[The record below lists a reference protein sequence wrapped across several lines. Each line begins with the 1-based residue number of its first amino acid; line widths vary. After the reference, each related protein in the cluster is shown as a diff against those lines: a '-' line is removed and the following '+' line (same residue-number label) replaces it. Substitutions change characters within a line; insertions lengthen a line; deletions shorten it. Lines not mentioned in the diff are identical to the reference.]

1 MEMWKLIYQEELPPD
16 IGPVKDILEE
26 YSGIDSTEVEAHLHT
41 IREKA
46 WNATRYPCIGRWRF
60 LYIDPSS
67 DPRYQRVLSRLTS
80 WRSSDVLLDLGCGVG
95 QSLRQFSYDG
105 VHASKLIGLDIN
117 PTLIEIGFELFRDRH
132 RTPAGFVVGN
142 MMDDVDEGLEK
153 IDGRISIVHA
163 SNFWHLFN
171 WTQQLAMAVRLVRF
185 FKMGEKRAM
194 IYGRHSPRPRTPIF
208 RHDGSEEI
216 DEEPTADTPR
226 IEDPRATPRDIYGE
240 MLTEAGVNQEVIEP
254 ARPLKRR
261 MVRRRTLEIGDTA
274 PELDQPSAGPAS
286 VETKVARELDETSE
300 EEEEEEEEDIVFEDV
315 VIPKPTIQTVYMTS
329 DDEGSEGTDD
339 DDDDDDDDK
348 NPGVAFEDVDMRP
361 PVATV
366 HLPEPQRKDIE
377 LNLSAQ
383 KAAMSPMKRG
393 LGRKKRPLSKEEKK
407 QRLEVHKVHVL
418 CLLYHCAMRNRWCN
432 DAKVQGCLKKLLS
445 QRMLN
450 SLNPSR
456 TLSQFG
462 RTEALKAGLQEV
474 GQMYRSRYQVTERG
488 LRRALWAEDPDEV
501 GDFDPPT
508 DLEACLDRSDFL
520 QVAKTL
526 HGSRDVSAQEP
537 SDLASPG
544 KAAAS
549 GSSTALSTPPRR
561 RFGLSTTASHYRR
574 PPTTSPRSS
583 KSHGGTPRKIK
594 ESHFPIYW
602 VEVLDVAH
610 QKWQPNSLSYVVA
623 FDEDGAVKDVTKR
636 YAKAYTAKTLRL
648 RVESAEEQG
657 ARWWRKAL
665 RKYSR
670 RRPTDLDQIEDNEL
684 AAALAREPIPSN
696 IADFKHHPLYVLQR
710 HLRRNE
716 VLQADARD
724 VGTVAAGSR
733 APLERVY
740 LRRNVMVARSKE
752 KWYRSGRVVK
762 DNEIP
767 AKWLPPRKQ
776 TRRGE
781 DDEDDDENVQ
791 GDAGTPLYLL
801 EHTEEFHH
809 PPVLAAR
816 AAFILGVDYAPA
828 LTGFKFKGR
837 HGTAVLSGVVVAA
850 EYAEAV
856 RAVIK
861 GLVDLETEIEEDRKR
876 KACLQAWRRL
886 LMGLRI
892 RQKIWEGVDE
902 DLEAQREAE
911 KQVDDEARGD
921 SSHALTDAEI
931 EDAASDVTEEYEIR
945 EEDDYGGGG
954 FFVE

>member
-1 MEMWKLIYQEELPPD
+1 
-16 IGPVKDILEE
+16 
-26 YSGIDSTEVEAHLHT
+26 
-41 IREKA
+41 
-46 WNATRYPCIGRWRF
+46 
-60 LYIDPSS
+60 
-67 DPRYQRVLSRLTS
+67 
-80 WRSSDVLLDLGCGVG
+80 
-95 QSLRQFSYDG
+95 
-105 VHASKLIGLDIN
+105 
-117 PTLIEIGFELFRDRH
+117 
-132 RTPAGFVVGN
+132 
-142 MMDDVDEGLEK
+142 
-153 IDGRISIVHA
+153 
-163 SNFWHLFN
+163 
-171 WTQQLAMAVRLVRF
+171 
-185 FKMGEKRAM
+185 
-194 IYGRHSPRPRTPIF
+194 
-208 RHDGSEEI
+208 
-216 DEEPTADTPR
+216 
-226 IEDPRATPRDIYGE
+226 
-240 MLTEAGVNQEVIEP
+240 MLTEAGVNQEAVEP
-254 ARPLKRR
+254 ERPLKRR
-261 MVRRRTLEIGDTA
+261 MVRRRTPEIGDTA
-274 PELDQPSAGPAS
+274 PELDQPSAGSAS
-286 VETKVARELDETSE
+286 VETQVARALDETS

-339 DDDDDDDDK
+339 DDDDDGDDK
-348 NPGVAFEDVDMRP
+348 NIGVTFEDVDMRP

-407 QRLEVHKVHVL
+407 QRLEVHKVHIL

-432 DAKVQGCLKKLLS
+432 DVKVQGCLKKLLS

-526 HGSRDVSAQEP
+526 HGSRDVGAQLYCALLRAAGVRARLVCSLQPLSFLGGGPTRAKPRPSRTAVKVSAQEP
-537 SDLASPG
+537 RDLASPG

-549 GSSTALSTPPRR
+549 GSSTTLSTPPRR
-561 RFGLSTTASHYRR
+561 RFGLSTSASHYRR

-610 QKWQPNSLSYVVA
+610 QKWQPVDPLVTQSFWKTRVFEPPLTDRENSLSYVVA

-636 YAKAYTAKTLRL
+636 YAKAYTAKTLRH

-781 DDEDDDENVQ
+781 DDEDDDGNMQ
-791 GDAGTPLYLL
+791 GDVGTPLYLL

-809 PPVLAAR
+809 PPVVRGVVPKNKFGNIDVYTPSMVPVGGFHVDHELAAR

-876 KACLQAWRRL
+876 KACLQTWRRL

-911 KQVDDEARGD
+911 KRVDDEARGD
-921 SSHALTDAEI
+921 SDHALTDAEI
-931 EDAASDVTEEYEIR
+931 EDAANDVTEEYEIR
-945 EEDDYGGGG
+945 EDDDYGGGG